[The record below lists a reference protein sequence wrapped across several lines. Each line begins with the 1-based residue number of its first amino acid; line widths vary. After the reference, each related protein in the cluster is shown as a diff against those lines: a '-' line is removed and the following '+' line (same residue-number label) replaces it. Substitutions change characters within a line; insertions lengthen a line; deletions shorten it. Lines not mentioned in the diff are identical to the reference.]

1 LSLNARPHKVVEA
14 AKWLACNGDLY
25 KEGIT
30 SNNTCLEDNSY
41 ILLMNEDVEK
51 RPQDGLVK
59 VDFLFIYLLTLPDFN
74 NVNSKTGRAFA
85 TACANYC
92 DP

>member
-51 RPQDGLVK
+51 RPQDGL
-59 VDFLFIYLLTLPDFN
+59 
-74 NVNSKTGRAFA
+74 
-85 TACANYC
+85 
-92 DP
+92 